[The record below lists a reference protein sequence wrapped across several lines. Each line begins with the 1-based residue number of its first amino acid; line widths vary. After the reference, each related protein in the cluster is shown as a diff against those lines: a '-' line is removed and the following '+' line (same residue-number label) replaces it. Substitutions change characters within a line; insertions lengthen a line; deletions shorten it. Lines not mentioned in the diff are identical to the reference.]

1 VFSLGSTATVTAK
14 LHIPSSLI
22 WVGLLLAI
30 CLALDLL
37 QSLYKSALFGI
48 IGREVEQHPNDFS
61 GLIPK
66 RLNYPTIA
74 LFWGKA
80 LVLGA
85 AYFILAWVLAD
96 RVV

>member
-1 VFSLGSTATVTAK
+1 MTTK
-14 LHIPSSLI
+14 LHIPPSLL

-30 CLALDLL
+30 TLALDLL

-48 IGREVEQHPNDFS
+48 IGREVEQHPDEFS

-66 RLNYPTIA
+66 KLNYPTLV

-80 LVLGA
+80 IVLGA

-96 RVV
+96 RLL